1 MGATITDH
9 HRACGI
15 IRAIIPGDGCP
26 TLEDLVAAAELAG
39 VDPFQML
46 TYSSAVSLPA

>member
-26 TLEDLVAAAELAG
+26 TLEDLFHAAELAG
-39 VDPFQML
+39 VKASQLFTVPC
-46 TYSSAVSLPA
+46 AVPLPA